1 MDHQRKTIKRL
12 IGLPGDWVSLPEKE
26 EVRKIPEGHCW
37 VEGDNGGVSRD
48 SRAYGPVRNKFYRSL
63 GNFHLIL
70 SRHLDRQNCNQVSP
84 TIRGV
89 HDFQVHAKAIPCNV
103 WCYQT
108 SAAAASLIAVCVCD

>member
-1 MDHQRKTIKRL
+1 MVDTSETSFVPVCRSPVDHQRKTIKRL

-37 VEGDNGGVSRD
+37 VEGDNCSVSRD

-70 SRHLDRQNCNQVSP
+70 
-84 TIRGV
+84 
-89 HDFQVHAKAIPCNV
+89 
-103 WCYQT
+103 
-108 SAAAASLIAVCVCD
+108 AAAACLCLQKKFLLGQKNV